1 MLSLLEMQ
9 IEIPKFSW
17 NLHLGQSKHTV
28 ISCHSLADKCLL
40 VRTRQYQYGL
50 DSIFLSLASLEVLT
64 I

>member
-28 ISCHSLADKCLL
+28 ISCHSSADKW
-40 VRTRQYQYGL
+40 
-50 DSIFLSLASLEVLT
+50 
-64 I
+64 